1 MKHEKREAIQQEESL
16 SPDIVAFCSL
26 MARIMLR
33 CLRQHDTRLE
43 RFLFLP
49 EQTEKQ
55 QRGGT
60 YDPTLISSISSLT
73 SGALPQELPAQ
84 TTGRDRRALGAG
96 RPLYALSPMN
106 YVRRSS
112 FMQAAP
118 GRCRSK
124 AAQGGIRLHA
134 QPLRGACR

>member
-1 MKHEKREAIQQEESL
+1 MIHEKREAIQQEESL
-16 SPDIVAFCSL
+16 SPEVIAFCTL
-26 MARIMLR
+26 MARIVIR

-49 EQTEKQ
+49 AQSEEQ

-60 YDPTLISSISSLT
+60 YDPTLISSISFLT
-73 SGALPQELPAQ
+73 SDALPQEPPAQ

-106 YVRRSS
+106 YVRRSCL
-112 FMQAAP
+112 MQ
-118 GRCRSK
+118 
-124 AAQGGIRLHA
+124 
-134 QPLRGACR
+134 